1 MNHSKENCRC
11 QQNNILDL
19 SNLPK
24 PTMLEVLKILFI
36 SFFGFLFTLAEAGR
50 GEIFETNNTAG
61 IGQKNYEE
69 EEEDKIVPHRTF
81 LTTLEITLICVFTVI
96 IVFLIVGIIIYVYFY
111 GCTLPPCC
119 QKRDKDYSKV
129 QLQRERKISEI
140 WKNNY

>member
-1 MNHSKENCRC
+1 MEDARQISIPIMNRSKENLRC

-24 PTMLEVLKILFI
+24 PTMLEVLKILFV

-69 EEEDKIVPHRTF
+69 QEEDKIVPHR
-81 LTTLEITLICVFTVI
+81 
-96 IVFLIVGIIIYVYFY
+96 
-111 GCTLPPCC
+111 
-119 QKRDKDYSKV
+119 
-129 QLQRERKISEI
+129 
-140 WKNNY
+140 

>member
-61 IGQKNYEE
+61 IGQNNYEE
-69 EEEDKIVPHRTF
+69 EE
-81 LTTLEITLICVFTVI
+81 I
-96 IVFLIVGIIIYVYFY
+96 IKL
-111 GCTLPPCC
+111 
-119 QKRDKDYSKV
+119 QKH
-129 QLQRERKISEI
+129 
-140 WKNNY
+140 